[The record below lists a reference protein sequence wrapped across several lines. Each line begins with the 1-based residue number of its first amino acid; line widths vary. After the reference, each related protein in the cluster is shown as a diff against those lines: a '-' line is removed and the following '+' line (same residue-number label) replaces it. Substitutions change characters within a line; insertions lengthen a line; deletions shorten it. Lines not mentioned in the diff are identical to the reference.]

1 MAASQVD
8 ISSPGAAAA
17 ATLLCA
23 APGPRVSTPPAHA
36 RLIHPPR
43 SARTHRPLRLPGTAS
58 VAARTATA
66 AAAAL
71 PRRPAADEVMPPW
84 GPSQEVV
91 AEFYATD
98 FSKAAVRERFARE
111 SREAA
116 AALRGAAAGVF
127 RPLADNFGDMRG
139 FEYAHDTKEYHL
151 GMPFGALMACIAVY
165 QLWKASPWLCLDAAL
180 AFAFYQLSVIAADV
194 RRRGFSADL
203 IIRIKFG
210 TPFSFFFY
218 IRCH

>member
-1 MAASQVD
+1 MAASQVG
-8 ISSPGAAAA
+8 ISSPGVAAAA
-17 ATLLCA
+17 AALLCA
-23 APGPRVSTPPAHA
+23 APRPRVSTPPAHA
-36 RLIHPPR
+36 RLIHPPH

-66 AAAAL
+66 ATAAL

-116 AALRGAAAGVF
+116 AAAGVF

-139 FEYAHDTKEYHL
+139 FEYAHDTEEYHL

-165 QLWKASPWLCLDAAL
+165 QLWKAAPWLCLDAAL
-180 AFAFYQLSVIAADV
+180 AFAFY
-194 RRRGFSADL
+194 
-203 IIRIKFG
+203 
-210 TPFSFFFY
+210 
-218 IRCH
+218 